1 MDFLNRLHIGSY
13 QYDLP
18 DHRIA
23 KYPLAQRDQ
32 SKLLLSRNGTL
43 ETRVFSELPQLLSSH
58 DLLVFNNTKVVRAR
72 LVFYKP
78 TGARIEIFCLEPLD
92 PADYAMAFQQTG
104 QSVWKCIVGNL
115 KKWKGDVLS
124 CCIQGVTLNAR
135 IVGSDTQS
143 QQIAFSWN
151 TAIRFGEL
159 LELMGDVPIPPY
171 LHRNSE
177 PLDIERYQTVYSK
190 FEGSVA
196 APTAGL
202 HFTPALFSA
211 LRSKQVM
218 LDEVTLHV
226 GAGTFKPV
234 QEEAVVQHE
243 MHEEHF
249 SVSLATL
256 QRIHAHP
263 NAVVAVGTTSV
274 RTLESLYYIGCQV
287 IDHGSFPT
295 YPIKVEQWEPYQKSS
310 TPPVTEVLGRLIEA
324 MECAQKDRIE
334 ASTQIMI
341 VPGYRF
347 RLVRKLITN
356 FHQPQSTL
364 LLLIGAFIGDSWQE
378 AYRYAL
384 DNDYRFLSYGDS
396 CFFEPHPSVL
406 QN

>member
-18 DHRIA
+18 DERIA

-32 SKLLLSRNGTL
+32 SKLLVSAHGTL
-43 ETRVFSELPQLLSSH
+43 ETRLFSDLPQLLSPA

-72 LVFYKP
+72 LVFRKP

-92 PADYAMAFQQTG
+92 PADYALAFQQTG

-115 KKWKGDVLS
+115 KKWKGDILS
-124 CCIQGVTLNAR
+124 LNFQGITLNAR
-135 IVGSDTQS
+135 MVGGDAQS
-143 QQIAFSWN
+143 QKIAFTWN
-151 TAIRFGEL
+151 PSVRFGEL
-159 LELMGDVPIPPY
+159 LDLLGNVPIPPY
-171 LHRNSE
+171 LHRDSE

-211 LRSKQVM
+211 LRNKGVM

-234 QEEAVVQHE
+234 QEEAVVRHE

-256 QRIHAHP
+256 RRIHAHP
-263 NAVVAVGTTSV
+263 EAVVAVGTTSV
-274 RTLESLYYIGCQV
+274 RTLESLYCIGCQV
-287 IDHGSFPT
+287 IEHGSLPSG
-295 YPIKVEQWEPYQKSS
+295 PIKVQQWEPYQRAGSL
-310 TPPVTEVLGRLIEA
+310 PVAEVLSRLIEA
-324 MECAQKDRIE
+324 LESEGKDHLD

-364 LLLIGAFIGDSWQE
+364 LLLIGAFIGDRWKE

-384 DNDYRFLSYGDS
+384 ENDYRFLSYGDS
-396 CFFEPHPSVL
+396 CFFEPNPSVL